1 MKIKISRKLTVSIGS
16 VVIIVSIISILIN
29 LFFVGKYYIFEK
41 RKILNSVEN
50 QVLTEDTDVLIDDIP
65 KIEQENSV
73 VIVYG
78 DLNDNLNNINETLI
92 SNFNSK
98 KVKLNKFWVTEET
111 LNNINNRSINKIY
124 DQGVPKYRMLTKF
137 VKKDSYIFAIGLSI
151 PYIDETISIVNKFN
165 IYLNMLSIIIII
177 ILCAII
183 SKKIINPLEHLKNL
197 SRDISELNFRKEEI
211 HTNDEIEELAISIN
225 SMSESLEK
233 AHSEINIKN
242 KRLKE
247 LISDISHE
255 LKTPLALIKVYSQ
268 GLEDGLDDGTYIN
281 TIQEQIDEMDYLIE
295 KLLFWAK
302 LENKLRNNST
312 FDLGKNIKDIIKK
325 YKLILKESD
334 IKLYLNFDE
343 NKKYIICAD
352 EEDIEVVLNNFIT
365 NAIKYTS
372 NNSIEIKLL
381 ETLGKVEFFIS
392 NGIEDR
398 EKYNLN
404 EIWQPFCVLEKSR
417 NKNIS
422 GTGLGLSIIKSIL
435 EKYNFDFGFN
445 LKGDSIEFYVTFM

>member
-404 EIWQPFCVLEKSR
+404 EIWQPFCVLEK
-417 NKNIS
+417 
-422 GTGLGLSIIKSIL
+422 
-435 EKYNFDFGFN
+435 YNFDFGFN